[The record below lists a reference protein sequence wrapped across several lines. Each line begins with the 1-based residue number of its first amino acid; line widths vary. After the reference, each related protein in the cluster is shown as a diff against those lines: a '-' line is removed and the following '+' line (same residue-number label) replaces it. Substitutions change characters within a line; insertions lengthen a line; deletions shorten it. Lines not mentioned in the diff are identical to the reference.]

1 MFNVQQT
8 TADIEAL
15 IDYMREHRWIQ
26 GRNFDRAGACCAWG
40 GALVVTDDLGK
51 PLLEQGRSA
60 DINRVFY
67 RAVGTHLMEY
77 NDATGRTKDQVIT
90 KLQEVLAAFRADP
103 SLLTAR
109 KEWTN
114 A

>member
-8 TADIEAL
+8 IADMEAL
-15 IDYMREHRWIQ
+15 IAYMRDHKWIQ
-26 GRNFDRAGACCAWG
+26 GRNFDRFGGCCAWG
-40 GALVVTDDLGK
+40 GALMVTDDLGK

-60 DINRVFY
+60 DVNRVFY
-67 RAVGTHLMEY
+67 RVVGSHLMEY
-77 NDATGRTKDQVIT
+77 NDATGRTKDQVIA
-90 KLQEVLAAFRADP
+90 KLAESLAALKADP
-103 SLLTAR
+103 SVLTAR